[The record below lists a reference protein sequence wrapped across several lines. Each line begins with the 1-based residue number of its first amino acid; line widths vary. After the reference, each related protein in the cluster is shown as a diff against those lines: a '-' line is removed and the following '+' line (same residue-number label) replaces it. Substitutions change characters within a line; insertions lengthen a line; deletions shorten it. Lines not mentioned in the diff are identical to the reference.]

1 MTVAISASHLTRR
14 FGSQLAVD
22 DVSLDLQPSEIVAL
36 VGPNGAGKTTTL
48 RIMAGLIAPT
58 SGSVTVGGVRMT
70 RATGSALRR
79 KIGVLTETPG
89 LWDRLSAHENLSVY
103 ADLYAVERA
112 DEKIGRLLDVL
123 DLSTRADTP
132 AAELSTGMR
141 QKVALARAMLHD
153 PAVLLLDEPM
163 SGLDPASARTVR
175 RLLDERRQAGAA
187 ILLSTH
193 NLGEAE
199 RLANRVAVL
208 RGRLLAVDA
217 PSVLRRRLTT
227 GRILVRIANSA
238 HAHLAAARRFD
249 PEAVADG
256 ERLSVLLPSADR
268 DTPALVRALVEVGA
282 DILDVRPETPP
293 LEDVYLHVLGDGAHS
308 PSNS

>member
-1 MTVAISASHLTRR
+1 
-14 FGSQLAVD
+14 
-22 DVSLDLQPSEIVAL
+22 
-36 VGPNGAGKTTTL
+36 
-48 RIMAGLIAPT
+48 
-58 SGSVTVGGVRMT
+58 
-70 RATGSALRR
+70 
-79 KIGVLTETPG
+79 
-89 LWDRLSAHENLSVY
+89 
-103 ADLYAVERA
+103 
-112 DEKIGRLLDVL
+112 
-123 DLSTRADTP
+123 
-132 AAELSTGMR
+132 
-141 QKVALARAMLHD
+141 MLHD